1 MNLCNGAL
9 QLFWLRQ
16 LVQERQKTIQIHGST
31 GGWSRLPELRLVP
44 SVLTTDL
51 EQGCFQSWP
60 QSSPWPIQMI
70 IIWVLEVPEPPK
82 LGLR

>member
-16 LVQERQKTIQIHGST
+16 LVQERQKTVQFMAVLRMVQIT
-31 GGWSRLPELRLVP
+31 RELRLFP

-51 EQGCFQSWP
+51 EQAV
-60 QSSPWPIQMI
+60 SSLGPS
-70 IIWVLEVPEPPK
+70 PP
-82 LGLR
+82 LSPFR